1 MMIEVNHLSKS
12 YGQEEIFRDIS
23 FKIEQPKIIGLV
35 GPNGVGKTTLLDI
48 LTNLISYQQGEIKI
62 LGRNHRDKELFKE
75 IGYMQDHVV
84 LYDYLTGYDH
94 LQFLGQIHKL
104 PHQKLLDTAELIGTS
119 TYLNKK
125 VKHYSLGMKRKL
137 LLTMSLLHDPKL
149 LLLDEPLN
157 GLDPTSTIQ
166 LRNTLKSVFEQGTTI
181 LLSSHQLFEIDQ
193 LTKDIFFLKDG
204 QLIEKDLTDYLHHQY
219 VLTFEKTEPLI
230 EILKEQKLT
239 FRLTQKDLVCEIQDK
254 QILQKTLRLLEERQ
268 IYFKSLDQQHSGSQ
282 SLYQNLYLGEK
293 V

>member
-1 MMIEVNHLSKS
+1 MLIEVNHLTKY
-12 YGQEEIFRDIS
+12 YGKEEIFRNIS
-23 FKIEQPKIIGLV
+23 FRVDRPKIIGLV

-48 LTNLISYQQGEIKI
+48 LTNLIPYQQGEIKI
-62 LGRNHRDKELFKE
+62 LNRNHRDKELFKE
-75 IGYMQDHVV
+75 MGYMQDHVV

-239 FRLTQKDLVCEIQDK
+239 FRLNQRDLVCEIQDK
-254 QILQKTLRLLEERQ
+254 QTLQKTLRLLDERQ